1 MVGGILCECS
11 AHLLYTFGTFVAFT
25 LLPLLLE
32 LLHPIVE
39 AYSLL
44 PIFRAGAERWNQT
57 TDLQYT
63 QGISACI
70 SLFL

>member
-1 MVGGILCECS
+1 MVGRILCVVT

-39 AYSLL
+39 TYSLL
-44 PIFRAGAERWNQT
+44 PIFRA
-57 TDLQYT
+57 
-63 QGISACI
+63 
-70 SLFL
+70 

>member
-1 MVGGILCECS
+1 MGGRILCVVT
-11 AHLLYTFGTFVAFT
+11 AHLLHMFGTFVAFT

-44 PIFRAGAERWNQT
+44 PIFRA
-57 TDLQYT
+57 
-63 QGISACI
+63 
-70 SLFL
+70 

>member
-1 MVGGILCECS
+1 MVGGILHVITT
-11 AHLLYTFGTFVAFT
+11 HLLHMFGTFVAFT

-44 PIFRAGAERWNQT
+44 PIFRA
-57 TDLQYT
+57 
-63 QGISACI
+63 
-70 SLFL
+70 